1 MPKLK
6 SAKKRLRTNL
16 KARLRN
22 KAIRS
27 RMRTAIKSVQAA
39 EDKVAAAGALQTALS
54 MIDKTARKKVIH
66 RNMAARYK
74 SNLTRMVQKM
84 D

>member
-6 SAKKRLRTNL
+6 SSRKRLRTNL
-16 KARLRN
+16 KARLKN

-27 RMRTAIKSVQAA
+27 RMRTAIKSVREA
-39 EDKVAAAGALQTALS
+39 EDKESATGALKTAVSL
-54 MIDKTARKKVIH
+54 IDKTAQKKVIH
-66 RNMAARYK
+66 PNMAARYK